1 MAIEQRRSSE
11 GELLAADDA
20 RLTGGTERR
29 GERADLLA
37 LVALA
42 AGNCARQR
50 VEDDVLDALADRGR
64 QLLVVEARDETRELG
79 GRLPVRFRVPPRRA
93 WHPSPSLPWPTSRS
107 PT

>member
-20 RLTGGTERR
+20 RLARGTERR

-50 VEDDVLDALADRGR
+50 VEDDVLDAVADRGG
-64 QLLVVEARDETRELG
+64 QMLVVEARDEPRQLG
-79 GRLPVRFRVPPRRA
+79 GRRLSRA

-107 PT
+107 PI